1 MVGVSDVFIGIYV
14 IQMPDHDLRE
24 NCQIGK
30 SSDVELSMLTVLA
43 PGEGVCIFEGGTES
57 L

>member
-14 IQMPDHDLRE
+14 IQMPDRDLRE

-30 SSDVELSMLTVLA
+30 SSDVELSMMTVLA